1 MCQICI
7 SETCQKGRTV
17 KHVKKAEHDHAEN
30 HNLIAF
36 ELVDAAVKLKSN
48 LAALNRYIWL

>member
-30 HNLIAF
+30 HNPIAF

-48 LAALNRYIWL
+48 LAALNIYIWL

>member
-17 KHVKKAEHDHAEN
+17 KHVKKAEHDP
-30 HNLIAF
+30 IAF

>member
-30 HNLIAF
+30 LNPIAF
-36 ELVDAAVKLKSN
+36 EFYFIYFIEQFLAVML
-48 LAALNRYIWL
+48 